1 MKNIAIIAIL
11 FCSTLS
17 LYSQRKKVQ
26 NLANFDQRIVHF
38 GFALGGN
45 SADFAMAHDV
55 RKTDSLIVLET
66 DRQAGFNIGIIADL
80 HITPLLSLR
89 LIPTLSFTQRNI
101 EYTFLDG
108 LLKNGQRKVSVI
120 IKPVES
126 TFIDIPLYLKFRSV
140 RLNNFAAYVIGGFK
154 YSLDLASQ
162 AKTDNSVAVP
172 SEIVVKLKRDSF
184 LWEIGFG
191 MDFFLEYFKF
201 SPEIKMSYGLTN
213 VFIQDYT
220 DFSNPISRLNSQIFT
235 LSFTFEG

>member
-140 RLNNFAAYVIGGFK
+140 RLNNLWVNL
-154 YSLDLASQ
+154 LDQ
-162 AKTDNSVAVP
+162 SVF
-172 SEIVVKLKRDSF
+172 SERKLKNC
-184 LWEIGFG
+184 LHV
-191 MDFFLEYFKF
+191 L
-201 SPEIKMSYGLTN
+201 SYRSWSSSL
-213 VFIQDYT
+213 QAC
-220 DFSNPISRLNSQIFT
+220 LQ
-235 LSFTFEG
+235 